1 MNRDDLLKKCV
12 DRGVADEGSVEA
24 VSHLFYMYLLTALQ
38 KGQRVE
44 VPNFGTFGTRV
55 VGVKRLR
62 RMPFF
67 EVEKDLAERV
77 NERYR
82 DLKYLM
88 VGRYELMP
96 ADAEQEY
103 QGREAP
109 HDAVVDQVGKELVI
123 DTHRDVTIEE
133 YERTL
138 ALNQATT
145 EAKEKQTMPKLNLKE
160 TGLEDETRPLE
171 PEQAE
176 PPVAA
181 APEPPREK
189 KGPSPVLQVVIALA
203 LLATITFAL
212 NYFGVIHLW
221 GKKAPKVAETVL
233 PPAEVTPPVAQGP
246 SGQAPSQVPAPTP
259 TPTPVPGPA
268 QGSTPPS
275 VTPGTTPP
283 ATPKGQQPAVKPVEK
298 PGVKPVEPSA
308 AKPVVPAPVQV
319 TPRSSVPP
327 STPGGEYTVQVS
339 SWLTMSKANEQV
351 TKLNA
356 AGLDAF
362 ISKATVTGETRY
374 RVRVGRYA
382 TMRDAEAAAARLS
395 DMLENG
401 IWVAREKAQ

>member
-88 VGRYELMP
+88 VGRYELLA

-103 QGREAP
+103 LGKEAP
-109 HDAVVDQVGKELVI
+109 HDAVVDQVGKEVVI

-138 ALNQATT
+138 ALNQPKT
-145 EAKEKQTMPKLNLKE
+145 EAKEQQTMPKLNLKE
-160 TGLEDETRPLE
+160 AGLEEEARPGE
-171 PEQAE
+171 PAQVEAAE
-176 PPVAA
+176 AA
-181 APEPPREK
+181 APEPSRDGR
-189 KGPSPVLQVVIALA
+189 GPSPVLQIVMALA

-212 NYFGVIHLW
+212 NYFGVLHLW
-221 GKKAPKVAETVL
+221 GKKAPKVTETVL
-233 PPAEVTPPVAQGP
+233 PPPEIAPPVAQGP
-246 SGQAPSQVPAPTP
+246 GGQTAPEVTPTP
-259 TPTPVPGPA
+259 TPTPVPGTTQGTKPPSAPPA
-268 QGSTPPS
+268 GTQTPPS
-275 VTPGTTPP
+275 V
-283 ATPKGQQPAVKPVEK
+283 QKPVEK
-298 PGVKPVEPSA
+298 PVAPA
-308 AKPVVPAPVQV
+308 PAPVTV
-319 TPRSSVPP
+319 KPSLPP
-327 STPGGEYTVQVS
+327 STATGEYTVQVS
-339 SWLTMSKANEQV
+339 SWLTMSKATEEL
-351 TKLNA
+351 TRLSE
-356 AGLDAF
+356 AGLEAF
-362 ISKATVTGETRY
+362 VSQASVAGETRY
-374 RVRVGRYA
+374 RVRIGRYA
-382 TMRDAEAAAARLS
+382 TLREAEAAAARLS
-395 DMLENG
+395 GMLENG
-401 IWVAREKAQ
+401 IWVARERAQ

>member
-67 EVEKDLAERV
+67 EVEKDLGERV

-88 VGRYELMP
+88 VGRYELLP
-96 ADAEQEY
+96 AAPEEEY
-103 QGREAP
+103 EGREAP
-109 HDAVVDQVGKELVI
+109 HDAVVDQVGKEIVI

-145 EAKEKQTMPKLNLKE
+145 EAKEKQAMPKLNLKE
-160 TGLEDETRPLE
+160 SGLEEEGRELMPET
-171 PEQAE
+171 
-176 PPVAA
+176 AA
-181 APEPPREK
+181 TPEPGVPELVKERS
-189 KGPSPVLQVVIALA
+189 GPSPILQIVIALA

-221 GKKAPKVAETVL
+221 GKKVQKVMETGL
-233 PPAEVTPPVAQGP
+233 PPPEIAPPVAQMPPERTTPG
-246 SGQAPSQVPAPTP
+246 VTP
-259 TPTPVPGPA
+259 TPTPVP
-268 QGSTPPS
+268 TPTP
-275 VTPGTTPP
+275 TPGLTQGVKPPVPTTGKPQVMPP
-283 ATPKGQQPAVKPVEK
+283 VEKPAVKPTVPL
-298 PGVKPVEPSA
+298 PGPEAVRPSI
-308 AKPVVPAPVQV
+308 
-319 TPRSSVPP
+319 PP
-327 STPGGEYTVQVS
+327 STVTGEYTVQVS
-339 SWLTMSKANEQV
+339 SWQTMSKANEEV
-351 TKLNA
+351 GRLNGAGLNA
-356 AGLDAF
+356 F
-362 ISKATVTGETRY
+362 VSKGTVGGETKY

-382 TMRDAEAAAARLS
+382 TMKDAETAAARLS

-401 IWVAREKAQ
+401 IWVARERAQ

>member
-12 DRGVADEGSVEA
+12 DRGVADEASVEA

-88 VGRYELMP
+88 VGRYELVP
-96 ADAEQEY
+96 AQPEEEY

-109 HDAVVDQVGKELVI
+109 HDAVVDQVGKEMVI

-138 ALNQATT
+138 ALKQATS
-145 EAKEKQTMPKLNLKE
+145 EAKEKRAMPKLNLKE
-160 TGLEDETRPLE
+160 TGMEEEVRESVPERP
-171 PEQAE
+171 AE
-176 PPVAA
+176 ARGA
-181 APEPPREK
+181 MPEPVKERR
-189 KGPSPVLQVVIALA
+189 GPSPLLQVVIALA
-203 LLATITFAL
+203 LVATITFAL

-221 GKKAPKVAETVL
+221 GKRAPKISETIL
-233 PPAEVTPPVAQGP
+233 PPPEVAPPVAQMP
-246 SGQAPSQVPAPTP
+246 PEVTPVPTP
-259 TPTPVPGPA
+259 TPTP
-268 QGSTPPS
+268 TP
-275 VTPGTTPP
+275 TPGVTEGAKPP
-283 ATPKGQQPAVKPVEK
+283 VEKPAVKPALPV
-298 PGVKPVEPSA
+298 PGPETVRPVI
-308 AKPVVPAPVQV
+308 
-319 TPRSSVPP
+319 PP
-327 STPGGEYTVQVS
+327 STEMGEYTVQVS
-339 SWLTMSKANEQV
+339 SWMTLSKANEEV
-351 TKLNA
+351 GHLTGAGLNA
-356 AGLDAF
+356 F
-362 ISKATVTGETRY
+362 VTKATVGGEIRY

-382 TMRDAEAAAARLS
+382 TMKEAETAAARLS
-395 DMLENG
+395 EMLENG
-401 IWVAREKAQ
+401 IWVARERAQ

>member
-88 VGRYELMP
+88 VGRYELLP
-96 ADAEQEY
+96 ASLEQEY
-103 QGREAP
+103 EGREAP
-109 HDAVVDQVGKELVI
+109 HDAVVDQVGKEMVI

-160 TGLEDETRPLE
+160 AGLEEEARPAA
-171 PEQAE
+171 AE
-176 PPVAA
+176 PA
-181 APEPPREK
+181 APEVPEVPSERRS
-189 KGPSPVLQVVIALA
+189 PSPVLQIIIALA

-212 NYFGVIHLW
+212 NYFGVVHLW

-246 SGQAPSQVPAPTP
+246 SGQPTP
-259 TPTPVPGPA
+259 EVTPTPVPTPTPKPVPGGAPGSRPA
-268 QGSTPPS
+268 VTPP
-275 VTPGTTPP
+275 
-283 ATPKGQQPAVKPVEK
+283 
-298 PGVKPVEPSA
+298 A
-308 AKPVVPAPVQV
+308 AKPVVPTPAPVR
-319 TPRSSVPP
+319 PSVPP
-327 STPGGEYTVQVS
+327 STATGEYTVQVS
-339 SWLTMSKANEQV
+339 SWLTMSKANEEV
-351 TKLNA
+351 TRLSG

-362 ISKATVTGETRY
+362 VSRATVAGETRY
-374 RVRVGRYA
+374 RVRVGRYT
-382 TMRDAEAAAARLS
+382 TMREAETAAARLS
-395 DMLENG
+395 EMLENG
-401 IWVAREKAQ
+401 IWVARERPQ